1 MTVRIIPYW
10 YNSIRPTPAKNQP
23 KYLKNPVIFLFYFLR
38 YLKLDLINLLINRDG
53 LKNIVA
59 IFSFFVLLLW
69 KKLRTLENDDVST
82 ILVRL

>member
-1 MTVRIIPYW
+1 
-10 YNSIRPTPAKNQP
+10 
-23 KYLKNPVIFLFYFLR
+23 LR

>member
-1 MTVRIIPYW
+1 MNFRYL
-10 YNSIRPTPAKNQP
+10 RPTPAKNQP
-23 KYLKNPVIFLFYFLR
+23 KYLKNPVIFFPYFLR